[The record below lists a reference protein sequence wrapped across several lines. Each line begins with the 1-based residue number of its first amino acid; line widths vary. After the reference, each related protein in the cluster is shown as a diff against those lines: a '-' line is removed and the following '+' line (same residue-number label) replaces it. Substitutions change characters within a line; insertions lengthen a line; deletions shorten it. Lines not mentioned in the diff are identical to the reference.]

1 MSQPK
6 KPAKKNHFIQRRNAL
21 QNLAKCKGIPSTARR
36 VAAYILGCV
45 NDKSGLAYPSQS
57 TIATDLG
64 FKTTRAVE
72 RAIKALFKVGAFEV
86 VFERRSDAIAA
97 GIDIKEG
104 MWDRLNIV
112 CPCWAWDGFTQKALD
127 PAETNTIKAILWGHA
142 GNTSSTASGS
152 HKKAKGNVGPDGKG
166 NVGPDSKGNVGPDTR
181 TTSYQ
186 GNIPA
191 GPEEQEF
198 EALRASHSQDESE
211 RSYRQGKTDQTY
223 IIPDDLP
230 DPDGF
235 LEFLAEF
242 HKYNPLRSITP
253 NLVASLIPHW
263 MDSPEFRTSW
273 VDVMKN
279 IWDSEGIK
287 KSFPQETGG
296 LNPKHLFTI
305 KASDMLGP
313 APVWQQIL
321 AKAMYWNYKKR
332 SSV

>member
-112 CPCWAWDGFTQKALD
+112 RPCWAWDGFTQKALD

-166 NVGPDSKGNVGPDTR
+166 NVGPD
-181 TTSYQ
+181 
-186 GNIPA
+186 
-191 GPEEQEF
+191 
-198 EALRASHSQDESE
+198 
-211 RSYRQGKTDQTY
+211 GK
-223 IIPDDLP
+223 
-230 DPDGF
+230 
-235 LEFLAEF
+235 
-242 HKYNPLRSITP
+242 
-253 NLVASLIPHW
+253 
-263 MDSPEFRTSW
+263 
-273 VDVMKN
+273 
-279 IWDSEGIK
+279 
-287 KSFPQETGG
+287 
-296 LNPKHLFTI
+296 
-305 KASDMLGP
+305 
-313 APVWQQIL
+313 
-321 AKAMYWNYKKR
+321 
-332 SSV
+332 